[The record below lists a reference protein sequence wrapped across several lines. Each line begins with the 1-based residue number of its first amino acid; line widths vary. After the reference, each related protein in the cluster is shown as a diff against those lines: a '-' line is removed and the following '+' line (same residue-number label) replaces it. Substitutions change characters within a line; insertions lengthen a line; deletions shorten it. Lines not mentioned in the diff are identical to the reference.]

1 MRRCDFSLT
10 IIGFEM
16 KSRKD
21 SDDSTGSGVARGPAD
36 PTPATRFEK
45 PPSPFAA
52 STTRGPSPD
61 PVPTPVA
68 PGKGTGDA
76 GRWLS
81 RHAFILAGLT
91 LALGIGWFIGANS
104 FDHHGA
110 STRQLALE
118 IGRIDARL
126 ETLARQIPPVSQ
138 ATEIAALETRIDN
151 LKSALDITRVRTADA
166 VSQVKARIDAAQ
178 RAPAAQIQTVLRRID
193 RIEQSQ
199 AEQMAEP
206 MPVATTLP
214 PPEPVPVA
222 TAFAQPSPEV
232 APRATQASFVK
243 PALLPA
249 SVRAAIPPG
258 GYVLRQVEDGIAF
271 IESRDGLRT
280 VEPGQVLPGA
290 GKVRA
295 IEKRGDKWVVVT
307 SGGVIDGDLY

>member
-1 MRRCDFSLT
+1 
-10 IIGFEM
+10 M

-52 STTRGPSPD
+52 STTRGPSPN

-68 PGKGTGDA
+68 PGKGSRDA
-76 GRWLS
+76 GRWLN

-126 ETLARQIPPVSQ
+126 ETLARQIPLASQ

-166 VSQVKARIDAAQ
+166 VSQVKARIDAVQ
-178 RAPAAQIQTVLRRID
+178 RAPAAQIQTVLRRLE

-206 MPVATTLP
+206 MPVAIILP
-214 PPEPVPVA
+214 PPDLASVS
-222 TAFAQPSPEV
+222 TDLAQPSPEV
-232 APRATQASFVK
+232 SAPEAPRATQARFVK

-280 VEPGQVLPGA
+280 VAPGQVLPGA

-295 IEKRGDKWVVVT
+295 IEKRGEKWVVVT